1 MNLRRR
7 LIIQFIIQH
16 IFVLFTLLI
25 AVIIAFVYLGHLL
38 NTTLYEPN
46 VPEFDDF
53 TISQSVSSENK
64 RITLS
69 SEIEKMV
76 EEKNDWLQ
84 IVDENGKVLYDF
96 NTPEDV
102 PGSYTKTSLVAYL
115 QHQIQNPYKLTYWN
129 IEVDEKK
136 VIVIYGGNIK
146 SNVLLQQLRQ
156 EHSSLLAASF
166 ALTEKE
172 QKQLTKEGATL
183 QIFNAKGEEIFA
195 YPKLKRKSFSAIQAA
210 LSEKEPWNVK
220 ETISSFY
227 NPEDETLFTITVKND
242 YYSPSDMNDDILM
255 KKISIGFGVSIL
267 IAFVYL
273 VILSIWYGRKFG
285 KPLLHTMRWLKNIA
299 GGTYEEPLNKK
310 GKTVRFRRS
319 GKEKWSFRLFKDV
332 TNALEHLTVV
342 LKKNESIRKVIE
354 QTREEWIAG
363 LTHDLKTPLS
373 SIYGYSLLL
382 ESNHYNWTD
391 KDIQEFGR
399 VIRDKSQYMTTLIDD
414 LSLTY
419 QLKNNAIPSQHSQVE
434 INQFV
439 QKVLLQFINNP
450 TLQNQ
455 NIEFVPSSSS
465 IHYSIEE
472 KWFQRI
478 IENLLANAVKHNNET
493 TNVTVKLGQNKHSF
507 TLSISDNGKGMDEQT
522 KELLFDRYYRGTNTE
537 ENNAGTGLGLAITK
551 QLVLAHNGTI
561 SIESELGEGT
571 SITMVFPF
579 TPNCQKPSSYKEQ
592 L

>member
-1 MNLRRR
+1 MNLSRRI
-7 LIIQFIIQH
+7 IIQFIIQH

-25 AVIIAFVYLGHLL
+25 AVIVAFVYLGHLFS
-38 NTTLYEPN
+38 TTLYEPN
-46 VPEFDDF
+46 VPEFDNF
-53 TISQSVSSENK
+53 TMSQHVSSENG

-69 SEIEKMV
+69 SEVKEMI

-84 IVDENGKVLYDF
+84 IVDKNGKVLYDF

-102 PGSYTKTSLVAYL
+102 PGSYTKTTLVAYL
-115 QHQIQNPYKLTYWN
+115 QHHIQSPYKFTYWD
-129 IEVDEKK
+129 IEVKEKTA
-136 VIVIYGGNIK
+136 IVIYGGKLK
-146 SNVLLQQLRQ
+146 SNTLLQELKQ
-156 EHSSLLAASF
+156 EHGSPLSAEFS
-166 ALTEKE
+166 LTEKE
-172 QKQLTKEGATL
+172 KKQLTAEDATL
-183 QIFNAKGEEIFA
+183 QIFNAQGEEIFA
-195 YPKLKRKSFSAIQAA
+195 YPKTKRNSFSAIQAV
-210 LSEKEPWNVK
+210 LSEKEPWNHK
-220 ETISSFY
+220 ENISSLY
-227 NPEDETLFTITVKND
+227 NPEDQTLFTITVKND
-242 YYSPSDMNDDILM
+242 HYYPSDMNEDLLT
-255 KKISIGFGVSIL
+255 KKIFIGFGVIIL

-299 GGTYEEPLNKK
+299 SGKYEEPVSKK
-310 GKTVRFRRS
+310 GRAVRFRRS

-332 TNALEHLTVV
+332 TNALEHLSIT
-342 LKKNESIRKVIE
+342 LKKNESIRQVIQ
-354 QTREEWIAG
+354 QTREEWITG

-382 ESNHYNWTD
+382 ESKQYNWD
-391 KDIQEFGR
+391 DNDIQQFGR
-399 VIRDKSQYMTTLIDD
+399 VIREKSQYMTTLIDD

-419 QLKNNAIPSQHSQVE
+419 QLKNNAIPSQHVKVE

-455 NIEFVPSSSS
+455 NIEFVPSSNA

-493 TNVTVKLGQNKHSF
+493 TNVIVKLGQNKQSF

-522 KELLFDRYYRGTNTE
+522 KELLFERYYRGTNTE

-561 SIESELGEGT
+561 SIESEIEKGT
-571 SITMVFPF
+571 TITMVFPF
-579 TPNCQKPSSYKEQ
+579 SPNSKKES
-592 L
+592 